1 LFAIWLLGQKTALFC
16 HFFTFFQ
23 LRSTTMRLQKAKK
36 LTKNSS
42 LLPQTPNRKQ
52 ALIKTLPVVA
62 KKNFKER

>member
-1 LFAIWLLGQKTALFC
+1 MFAIWLLGQKTALFC

-52 ALIKTLPVVA
+52 ALKPDKVSA
-62 KKNFKER
+62 CF

>member
-1 LFAIWLLGQKTALFC
+1 LFAIWLLGQKTALFF

-23 LRSTTMRLQKAKK
+23 LHSTTMRFQKAKK

-52 ALIKTLPVVA
+52 ALMEPPPKV
-62 KKNFKER
+62 E

>member
-1 LFAIWLLGQKTALFC
+1 
-16 HFFTFFQ
+16 
-23 LRSTTMRLQKAKK
+23 MRLQKAKK